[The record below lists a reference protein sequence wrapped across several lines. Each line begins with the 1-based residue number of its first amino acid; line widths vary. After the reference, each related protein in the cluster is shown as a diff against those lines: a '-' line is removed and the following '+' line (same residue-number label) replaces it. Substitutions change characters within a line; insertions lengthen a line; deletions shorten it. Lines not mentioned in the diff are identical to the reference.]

1 MRLTRSA
8 SGSAQVLGRL
18 EMSQGGHRASRGTC
32 GKLRRAGSEG
42 PREVVQCCGV
52 TTNTLDHD
60 ACGRWEPHGGN
71 LGSPTTATLT
81 AGGKFSVAM
90 PLNADFHMPRNLTR
104 T

>member
-1 MRLTRSA
+1 VTGDVRQT
-8 SGSAQVLGRL
+8 AQGWR
-18 EMSQGGHRASRGTC
+18 
-32 GKLRRAGSEG
+32 EG

-90 PLNADFHMPRNLTR
+90 PLNAGFKYAPKPDACMNALP
-104 T
+104 